1 MSELAQQLRL
11 FITNTG
17 PHARLEIGGELD
29 LGNVHTL
36 RDHLDLVV
44 DAGTGNVDIDM
55 THVSFCDST
64 GLTALVNAH
73 RQLHERGRA
82 LRIVEASPQVERLLA
97 ISGLDDMLRAQPDH
111 AIRAPSRDVPQ
122 QPRDAENAGRRRQ
135 G

>member
-44 DAGTGNVDIDM
+44 DAGTGNVDVDM
-55 THVSFCDST
+55 THVVVLRLDGPQRARDRPSP
-64 GLTALVNAH
+64 TARARTRPAN
-73 RQLHERGRA
+73 RQ
-82 LRIVEASPQVERLLA
+82 RIP
-97 ISGLDDMLRAQPDH
+97 
-111 AIRAPSRDVPQ
+111 
-122 QPRDAENAGRRRQ
+122 AGRTPPGDQRSRRHAASRT
-135 G
+135 